1 MSTKPKQ
8 QTSGTKAARAK
19 RDLGTLAPFNY
30 DTVATASKIGN
41 AVARK
46 AQMRWEGAGKAF
58 PLARWDYAETVTSAI
73 LEGVALG
80 YDTTA
85 AIKHGCQVGNANLRK
100 MSHYD
105 TTAPEDLHWLP
116 QVSDDTQGEGAGV
129 YALRLAVA
137 NRARVLRAR
146 AFVIYDKAKAE
157 KRRGNPRA
165 ALRSDLAWIRRATRY
180 MAAQMDGK
188 GYSLRMAAGV
198 SPAGKR
204 GGKAKDERSQW
215 KDMLRS
221 HARTMTRLGILT
233 VS

>member
-8 QTSGTKAARAK
+8 KTTGTKAGRVE
-19 RDLGTLAPFNY
+19 RNLGTLAPFNY
-30 DTVATASKIGN
+30 DTVATAEKIGH

-46 AQMRWEGAGKAF
+46 AQMRWEGAGKRF
-58 PLARWDYAETVTSAI
+58 PLAQWDYAETVISGI

-80 YDTTA
+80 YDSHA

-105 TTAPEDLHWLP
+105 TLAPEDLHWLP
-116 QVSDDTQGEGAGV
+116 QVSDDTQSEGAGS
-129 YALRLAVA
+129 YALRLSIA
-137 NRARVLRAR
+137 NRARVLRHR

-165 ALRSDLAWIRRATRY
+165 ALRADLAWIRRATRY
-180 MAAQMDGK
+180 MAAQIDGK
-188 GYSLRMAAGV
+188 GYSLRMASGV

-204 GGKAKDERSQW
+204 GGKAKDERTAW

-221 HARTMTRLGILT
+221 HARTMTRLGILP